1 MDAVVVEV
9 AACTVAVLIGARIGV
24 PGKDLGVTHRC
35 PRRVPVWVGGLAA
48 TGALA
53 LNVAAFLVGR

>member
-1 MDAVVVEV
+1 MVVEV